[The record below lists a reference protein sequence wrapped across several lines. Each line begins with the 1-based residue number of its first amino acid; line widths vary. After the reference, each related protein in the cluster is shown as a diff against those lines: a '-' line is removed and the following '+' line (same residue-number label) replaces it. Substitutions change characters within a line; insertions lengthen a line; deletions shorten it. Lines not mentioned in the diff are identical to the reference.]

1 MRFDLTGKKA
11 LVTGASSGI
20 GQRMAECL
28 AEAGATVI
36 ASARRADRLEQT
48 VDRIQAAGGQ
58 AMSVVMDVS
67 DVESVR
73 QGIDTADKELGGLD
87 ILVNNAGILIDKP
100 VLKTT
105 PEDFDR
111 AFATNVRGM
120 FFASQ
125 AFAER
130 AVAAKRGGSIV
141 NVGSVGAWRPT
152 RGLSVYG
159 ASKAA
164 VHQLT
169 KAFAQEWGR
178 KGIRVNC
185 IHPGYIHTE
194 INDELIRSPTGKQL
208 TQMLL
213 RKRIGTPKD
222 LDGALLLF
230 ASDAG
235 DYLTGASLDAD
246 DGQSLT
252 F

>member
-28 AEAGATVI
+28 AEAGATVV

-48 VDRIQAAGGQ
+48 VDRIQA

-87 ILVNNAGILIDKP
+87 ILVNNAGILLDKS

-111 AFATNVRGM
+111 VFATNVRGM

-125 AFAER
+125 AFAKR

-141 NVGSVGAWRPT
+141 NVGSLGAWRPT
-152 RGLSVYG
+152 RGLSAYG

-169 KAFAQEWGR
+169 KVCAQEWGPR
-178 KGIRVNC
+178 GIRVNC

-194 INDELIRSPTGKQL
+194 INDELIRSPAGKQL
-208 TQMLL
+208 AQMLL

>member
-28 AEAGATVI
+28 AEAGATVV

-67 DVESVR
+67 DVESIR

-87 ILVNNAGILIDKP
+87 ILVNNAGILLDKS

-111 AFATNVRGM
+111 VFA
-120 FFASQ
+120 
-125 AFAER
+125 
-130 AVAAKRGGSIV
+130 IV
-141 NVGSVGAWRPT
+141 NVGSLGAWRPT
-152 RGLSVYG
+152 RGLSAYG

-169 KAFAQEWGR
+169 KVCAQEWGPR
-178 KGIRVNC
+178 GIRVNC

-194 INDELIRSPTGKQL
+194 INDELIRSPAGKQL
-208 TQMLL
+208 AQMLL

-235 DYLTGASLDAD
+235 DFLTGASLDAD